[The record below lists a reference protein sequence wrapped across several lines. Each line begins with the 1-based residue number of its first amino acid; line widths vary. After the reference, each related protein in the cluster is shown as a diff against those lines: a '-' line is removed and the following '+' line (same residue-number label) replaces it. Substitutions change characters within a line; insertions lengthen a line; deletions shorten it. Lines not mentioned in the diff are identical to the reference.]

1 MIIQP
6 APCGGGQVTCIG
18 KRINEMRRY
27 RWVSLCA
34 ALVLACVW
42 VGCKSEGNSASKG
55 PAVELLNVSY
65 DPTRE
70 LWKALN
76 LAFETRHEKETG
88 QELEIRVTHA
98 GSSSQARSV
107 IEGLEADV
115 VSLAMWNVTDAIA
128 RAGLIDAGWE
138 TKLPNNSLPYSSTI
152 VFVVRKDNP
161 KQIKDWPDLLK
172 EGVEIIS
179 PNPKTSGNGKLSFL
193 AAWGAVLDRGGNED
207 EALKYVTQ
215 LFKQVPVLDS
225 GARAATVTF
234 AQKKIGDVH
243 LTWENEAR
251 LEVQEAQGALE
262 IVYPSVSILA
272 EPQVAVVDANVKRH
286 NTAELARKYLEFLY
300 TDEAQELIARNYY
313 RPTSEAVLAKHKEDF
328 PEIKL
333 FRITAVAKD
342 WADANEKYFVEGAI
356 FDKITEAN
364 AAEK

>member
-1 MIIQP
+1 
-6 APCGGGQVTCIG
+6 
-18 KRINEMRRY
+18 MRRY
-27 RWVSLCA
+27 RWVSLCG
-34 ALVLACVW
+34 ALLLACGW
-42 VGCKSEGNSASKG
+42 VGCKSEGNSTGKG

-76 LAFETRHEKETG
+76 LAFTAKHEKETG
-88 QELEIRVTHA
+88 QAFNIRVTHA

-115 VSLAMWNVTDAIA
+115 VSLAMWNDTNAIA

-138 TKLPNNSLPYSSTI
+138 TTLPNNSLPYSSTI

-193 AAWGAVLDRGGNED
+193 AAWGAVLDRGGNEV

-262 IVYPSVSILA
+262 IIYPSVSILA

-286 NTAELARKYLEFLY
+286 GTADLARTYLEFLY

-313 RPTSEAVLAKHKEDF
+313 RPTSEAVLAKHQEDF
-328 PEIKL
+328 PDIKL

-342 WADANEKYFVEGAI
+342 WADANAKYFAEGAI
-356 FDKITEAN
+356 FDKISEAN